1 LTEAKKIFTNA
12 VIWVPVLAMIIAQA
26 IKCCIYSAIGKRL
39 DLSWLF
45 QTGGMPSSHSALV
58 SALTVKVGFNAG
70 FDSPLFAIAFIL
82 ALIVMYDAAGVRRAM
97 GKQAR
102 LLNIMVDEMSRGRP
116 VSEERMKEFLGHTP
130 LEVFVGALLG
140 VVIAIL
146 L

>member
-1 LTEAKKIFTNA
+1 MTETKNLLTNTI
-12 VIWVPVLAMIIAQA
+12 VWVPILAMIVAQVA
-26 IKCCIYSAIGKRL
+26 KCCIHSILGRRL

-58 SALTVKVGFNAG
+58 SALTVKVGFRTG

-102 LLNIMVDEMSRGRP
+102 LLNIMVEEMSKGKA
-116 VSEERMKEFLGHTP
+116 VSEDRMKEFLGHTP

-140 VVIAIL
+140 MVIAIL

>member
-1 LTEAKKIFTNA
+1 LTEARKIFTNT
-12 VIWVPVLAMIIAQA
+12 VIWVPVLAMISAQV
-26 IKCCIYSAIGKRL
+26 IKCCIYSITGKRL
-39 DLSWLF
+39 DLTWLF

-58 SALTVKVGFNAG
+58 SALAVKVGFNAG

-102 LLNIMVDEMSRGRP
+102 LLNIMVEEMARGRP

-140 VVIAIL
+140 AVMAIL

>member
-1 LTEAKKIFTNA
+1 MTEVKKLLTNT
-12 VIWVPVLAMIIAQA
+12 VIWVPVLVMLIAQVT
-26 IKCCIYSAIGKRL
+26 KCGIYSIAGRRL

-58 SALTVKVGFNAG
+58 TALAVKVGFRAG
-70 FDSPLFAIAFIL
+70 FDSPSFAIVFIL

-102 LLNIMVDEMSRGRP
+102 LLNIMVEEMSRGKP

-130 LEVFVGALLG
+130 LEVLVGALMGL
-140 VVIAIL
+140 VIAIL

>member
-1 LTEAKKIFTNA
+1 MTEVNKLLSNTM
-12 VIWVPVLAMIIAQA
+12 IWVPVLAMFIAQLT
-26 IKCCIYSAIGKRL
+26 KCGIYSIVGRRL
-39 DLSWLF
+39 DLTWLF
-45 QTGGMPSSHSALV
+45 QAGGMPSSHSALV
-58 SALTVKVGFNAG
+58 SALTIKVGFNAG

-102 LLNIMVDEMSRGRP
+102 LLNMMVDEMSRGRP
-116 VSEERMKEFLGHTP
+116 VSGERMKEFLGHTP

-140 VVIAIL
+140 AVIAIL

>member
-1 LTEAKKIFTNA
+1 MTEIKKLLTNT
-12 VIWVPVLAMIIAQA
+12 VIWVPVLVMFIAQVT
-26 IKCCIYSAIGKRL
+26 KCGIYSIAGRRL

-58 SALTVKVGFNAG
+58 TALAVKVGTKAG
-70 FDSPLFAIAFIL
+70 FDSPSFAIAFIL

-102 LLNIMVDEMSRGRP
+102 LLNIMVEEMSRGRP
-116 VSEERMKEFLGHTP
+116 VSDERMREFLGHTP

-140 VVIAIL
+140 LAIAIL

>member
-1 LTEAKKIFTNA
+1 MTEVKRFFTNTI
-12 VIWVPVLAMIIAQA
+12 IWVPILAMIIAQA
-26 IKCCIYSAIGKRL
+26 IKCIVYSVAGRRL

-58 SALTVKVGFNAG
+58 SALTIKVGFRSG

-102 LLNIMVDEMSRGRP
+102 LLNIMVDEVSKGRP
-116 VSEERMKEFLGHTP
+116 VSEERMREFLGHTP
-130 LEVFVGALLG
+130 LEVFVGAVLG
-140 VVIAIL
+140 IIIAIL